1 MTSRV
6 LLPGDPRR
14 LGPYE
19 LTERLGAGG
28 QGVVYLARRADDPG
42 GFPRRLA
49 VKMLRQDLAIDDAAR
64 ARFVREVAAAKEVA
78 RFCTAQVVD
87 ADVTGDRP
95 YIVSEYVDGPSLQ
108 RLISEKGPRDG
119 ADLERLAIATATALV
134 AIHEAGIVHRDFK
147 PQNVLIGPDGARV
160 IDFGIARAFDAAA
173 TMPGQVF
180 GTPPYMAPEQ
190 LSGGVI
196 TTATDVFAWASTVTY
211 AACGHP
217 PFGNDTFEAV
227 AARILT
233 HEPFLGGL
241 ESPLRD
247 LVADCLAKD
256 PGDRPSAQQVLL
268 RLLRRSEVVAR
279 PAGDAPAGAPA
290 TTVMLAAGTALA
302 DPTGTASLPSA
313 LPGALGAAGSHRSA
327 ADVPSGDT
335 IAPAPGE
342 PGLDTSPWSR
352 QAPPGEGTASGE
364 THGAARPRRRRRRVV
379 VLCSVAFAVV
389 AVAAATVVPG
399 LVHRGG
405 PGATEAEAVRRL
417 LGSHLA
423 AGDPLAGKL
432 AATCDD
438 VAASVPAF
446 ERLVADR
453 RMESA
458 QARALRVDRLPHG
471 AELRQAIG
479 DAYRFSLYSDQ
490 AHLKHAKYVTSL
502 GCGPRNAPNSEYL
515 QQATGLDD
523 RAAAAKR
530 RVVELWTPIARKEH
544 LPVYQ
549 WNQL

>member
-1 MTSRV
+1 MTGRV

-19 LTERLGAGG
+19 LMGRLGAGG
-28 QGVVYLARRADDPG
+28 QGVVYLARRADDTGESPQ
-42 GFPRRLA
+42 RLA

-108 RLISEKGPRDG
+108 RLISEKGPRNG

-134 AIHEAGIVHRDFK
+134 AIHDAGIVHRDFK
-147 PQNVLIGPDGARV
+147 PHNVLIGPDGARV
-160 IDFGIARAFDAAA
+160 IDFGIARAFDAGA
-173 TMPGQVF
+173 TMPGRIF

-190 LSGGVI
+190 LNGGVI
-196 TTATDVFAWASTVTY
+196 TTASDVFAWASTVTY

-227 AARILT
+227 AARILA
-233 HEPFLGGL
+233 HEPFLGEL

-256 PGDRPSAQQVLL
+256 PADRPSAQQVLL
-268 RLLRRSEVVAR
+268 RLLRRSEAVAR
-279 PAGDAPAGAPA
+279 PAGDAPAGAAA

-302 DPTGTASLPSA
+302 DPTGTASLPST
-313 LPGALGAAGSHRSA
+313 LPGALGAAGSRRSA
-327 ADVPSGDT
+327 AGVLSGDT
-335 IAPAPGE
+335 IAPADGT
-342 PGLDTSPWSR
+342 PGLETSPWSR
-352 QAPPGEGTASGE
+352 QAPPGEVPASRETPGT
-364 THGAARPRRRRRRVV
+364 ARPRRRRRRVV
-379 VLCSVAFAVV
+379 VLCSVAVAVV

-399 LVHRGG
+399 LVREG
-405 PGATEAEAVRRL
+405 PGTTEAKAVSRL
-417 LGSHLA
+417 LGSQLA
-423 AGDPLAGKL
+423 EGDPLAGKR

-438 VAASVPAF
+438 VTALLPAF
-446 ERLVADR
+446 ERLVRDR
-453 RMESA
+453 RRESA
-458 QARALRVDRLPHG
+458 QVKTLRVDRLPHG
-471 AELRQAIG
+471 AELRQAIA
-479 DAYRFSLYSDQ
+479 DAYRISLESDQ
-490 AHLKHAKYVTSL
+490 AHLSHAEYVTSL
-502 GCGPRNAPNSEYL
+502 GCGPQNAPDTGYL
-515 QQATGLDD
+515 QQANAADD
-523 RAAAAKR
+523 QAGPAKR
-530 RVVELWTPIARKEH
+530 RVVALWTPIARKEH